1 MFEHPYLTQQATAF
15 EQERIE
21 RAVARRRMLIEHAD
35 QIVPRP
41 AGPLRRLLRRFGRG
55 RAASAVQRAPRAGA
69 CDPAVA
75 R

>member
-1 MFEHPYLTQQATAF
+1 MFEHPSLIHQVTVF
-15 EQERIE
+15 EQEQIE

-41 AGPLRRLLRRFGRG
+41 AGPLRRLLRLGRG
-55 RAASAVQRAPRAGA
+55 RASAPQAPRTAP

>member
-1 MFEHPYLTQQATAF
+1 MFEHPSLIHQVTVF
-15 EQERIE
+15 EQEQIE
-21 RAVARRRMLIEHAD
+21 RAVARRRMLREQAD

-41 AGPLRRLLRRFGRG
+41 AGPLRRLLRRLAG
-55 RAASAVQRAPRAGA
+55 RATSTTRASRAGA

>member
-1 MFEHPYLTQQATAF
+1 MFEHPYFTQQVTAF

-21 RAVARRRMLIEHAD
+21 RAVARRRMILEHAD

-41 AGPLRRLLRRFGRG
+41 EGPLRRWLHRG
-55 RAASAVQRAPRAGA
+55 RRASEGQRAPRGGA